1 MGSASPADTGRRH
14 PPSHV
19 MDGLIGYIG
28 DRGGGGRR
36 SPAVATEV
44 RVSHHGTV
52 AAAVAV
58 AEAAVAPAALLR
70 GGSSTRI
77 AASVAVAAAIAAAA
91 VVLSE
96 HGHGAVDAPVTAAGA
111 VVAAPARVLA
121 QVICFDLI
129 SWSPSEIVPSFYL
142 SPAPCSH
149 LTVLITSSTHS
160 TGAIQTWALGLFLV
174 FNRQLFTKTKTPQS
188 IFLFFCKVIFLKK
201 K

>member
-1 MGSASPADTGRRH
+1 MRKNYRISCCNSENTLFCFTFRSVASVVVSLIPVRVAAPAVGSASPADTGRRH

-19 MDGLIGYIG
+19 MDGLVGYIG
-28 DRGGGGRR
+28 DGGGGGRR

-58 AEAAVAPAALLR
+58 AEASVAPAALLR

-111 VVAAPARVLA
+111 VVAAPGSCSCAR
-121 QVICFDLI
+121 
-129 SWSPSEIVPSFYL
+129 SGYL
-142 SPAPCSH
+142 
-149 LTVLITSSTHS
+149 
-160 TGAIQTWALGLFLV
+160 F
-174 FNRQLFTKTKTPQS
+174 
-188 IFLFFCKVIFLKK
+188 
-201 K
+201 